1 MRWTV
6 TLREGSPPARVHC
19 RRLWS
24 GTWQPSCWSCSTSST
39 QSPWPSPL
47 KPWKRQ
53 TFKNG
58 EGEHTSADSPKTGI
72 EVRLFRRWVR
82 FDKWQTSHVHCSGVY
97 DLHCVCDTFAQT
109 TLVAFL
115 VVSSR
120 PLMVEWYIWKVGWF
134 RVFGCSS
141 SRGASALPQITI
153 LALTSLFK
161 TDISLHPLE
170 QQCMQTNKNQKKAVK
185 IVLLFLA

>member
-1 MRWTV
+1 MTISRLNSTMYLLMRGTS
-6 TLREGSPPARVHC
+6 EGC
-19 RRLWS
+19 RQGCHQVVIKVVLNVMRTKNVVPQAKVRCTRQWS

-53 TFKNG
+53 TLKNG

-115 VVSSR
+115 VV
-120 PLMVEWYIWKVGWF
+120 
-134 RVFGCSS
+134 
-141 SRGASALPQITI
+141 
-153 LALTSLFK
+153 
-161 TDISLHPLE
+161 
-170 QQCMQTNKNQKKAVK
+170 
-185 IVLLFLA
+185 